1 MKLYNADKTQSIDFE
16 IPEQFKKVAVNCSGG
31 ADSSILLLMTVDYL
45 MKNNRDDTTVS
56 VLTCSNDFKDR
67 WNGRKAADVINFV
80 IDKTGFKNFD
90 MHYNYYRDTQ
100 DVMYFHEV
108 EYKLFQEDRMDL
120 VLSGITH
127 NPKGDDTQVEDI
139 HGNLVELKKEA
150 LPERE
155 GNRQAI
161 FRTKGKQNFYFPFA
175 EIDKKFTAAMY
186 DQYGVRDTLFPLTRS
201 CEAVPDPDKPF
212 DPTFEQEP
220 CGECWWCLERKW
232 AFGEF

>member
-1 MKLYNADKTQSIDFE
+1 MKLYSNDKTQSIDFNVDE
-16 IPEQFKKVAVNCSGG
+16 KFKKVAVNCSGG

-90 MHYNYYRDTQ
+90 MHYNYYRDVQ
-100 DVMYFHEV
+100 DVEYFHEV
-108 EYKLFQEDRMDL
+108 EKKLFDEGRMD
-120 VLSGITH
+120 VILSGITN

-139 HGNLVELKKEA
+139 NGNMVELKKDA
-150 LPERE
+150 LPERSD
-155 GNRQAI
+155 GYQST
-161 FRTKGKQNFYFPFA
+161 FRSRDNQNFYFPFA
-175 EIDKKFTAAMY
+175 PVDKKFTASMY
-186 DQYGVRDTLFPLTRS
+186 DLYGVRDTLLPLTRS

-212 DPTFEQEP
+212 DPNFEMEP
-220 CGECWWCLERKW
+220 CGTCWWCLERKW
-232 AFGEF
+232 AFGIF